1 MRFAFLIGLLASCA
15 GNETSSTTASRAMP
29 APPAFNPQQ
38 AQAQADIF
46 LRTLY
51 PGQQVNG
58 PVCMPEAVVDGMTQ
72 CSFTTRLAGDGPL
85 QVGTILCGNTGCREG
100 EAPVV
105 VQQDLLPPQ
114 QATGNTTIVQNHGGV
129 DNDWLFWYLLWN
141 NGATTHHYH
150 SWYTTTPVVY
160 RSAYYTR
167 GYVPAPAAVSG
178 YRTNYSRAVTT
189 SSSSKYSYKSSGSY
203 KTTPPSSS
211 YKTTPSSSTSRTSG
225 STKTTSGSPKPT
237 SSGYKSTPKPAP
249 SRSSGFSSPS
259 RSSGFRS
266 GGRR

>member
-15 GNETSSTTASRAMP
+15 SNETTSTTATRAMP
-29 APPAFNPQQ
+29 SAPPFNPQQ
-38 AQAQADIF
+38 AQAQAETF

-51 PGQQVNG
+51 PNQKLNG
-58 PVCMPEAVVDGMTQ
+58 PVCMPEEVVDGLTQ
-72 CSFTTRLAGDGPL
+72 CSFTTTLDGIGPL

-105 VQQDLLPPQ
+105 VQQDLLPAQ
-114 QATGNTTIVQNHGGV
+114 QAGSTTVVQNHGGV
-129 DNDWLFWYLLWN
+129 DNDWLFWYLLWS

-150 SWYTTTPVVY
+150 SWYTSTPVMY
-160 RSAYYTR
+160 RGAYYSR
-167 GYVPAPAAVSG
+167 GYVPAPAAVTS

-189 SSSSKYSYKSSGSY
+189 NSSSKYSYKSSY
-203 KTTPPSSS
+203 KTTPASSS
-211 YKTTPSSSTSRTSG
+211 YKTTPTTTSRTTTG
-225 STKTTSGSPKPT
+225 TKTTTTSSPKP
-237 SSGYKSTPKPAP
+237 SSSYRSTPKSAP